1 MGYSPWGFEK
11 VGHNLMTKTTTK
23 HKDLVN
29 VFADVFKNMPCS
41 QRNQMP
47 T

>member
-1 MGYSPWGFEK
+1 MGYSPWGFK
-11 VGHNLMTKTTTK
+11 RVGHNLMTKATTE
-23 HKDLVN
+23 HRHLVN
-29 VFADVFKNMPCS
+29 VFAALSKNAPRS